1 LKEEILSIWDLI
13 LPPIYILVIFII
25 GHLVQIK
32 YVKTNPAYK
41 YLKLG
46 LLAKVAG
53 AIAMS
58 LIYTLYYSGGDT
70 TEYFKGSVSMVKLF
84 LKNHETFFSIMADNL
99 TKENRSEFD
108 AETGWPFYYKEHAS
122 FTVTR
127 LTTIIQ
133 FFSFYSYLVTSI
145 LLASISFLGTWRLYL
160 LFCEIYPNLYKQFR
174 ISILLVPSVLFWG
187 SGVLKDTYTL
197 MAASWFTY
205 SFYRVFVKPQKV
217 TTNVIMM
224 IFMAYLLIKIKP
236 YIFIALLPGALLW
249 FSVEHVSR
257 IRNWLLRV
265 LAGPFFII
273 FISAMGYVLLNTLS
287 SGFGQYSSTQGILQK
302 AQNTQVDLKQ
312 GYYGGNSFDI
322 GDFDASITGAL
333 GKLPAAIVAGLFR
346 PFLWESKNFVML
358 IAALENS
365 VLLVLSLYLLFKLG
379 IYRFYKVIAREP
391 ILFFSIIFSL
401 FFAFSIGLTTSNF
414 GAMVRYKIPAI
425 PFYLSSLIIINDHYQ
440 KKRKVEEGELA
451 VINLKRGIKS
461 K

>member
-1 LKEEILSIWDLI
+1 MKEEILSIWDLI
-13 LPPIYILVIFII
+13 LPPIYILIIFII
-25 GHLVQIK
+25 GHLIQIK
-32 YVKTNPAYK
+32 YAKTNEVYK
-41 YLKLG
+41 YLKIG
-46 LLAKVAG
+46 LLAKIAG

-58 LIYTLYYSGGDT
+58 LIYTLYYTGGDT

-84 LKNHETFFSIMADNL
+84 FKNHETFFSIMADNL

-108 AETGWPFYYKEHAS
+108 SETGWPFYYKEHAS

-133 FFSFYSYLVTSI
+133 FISFQSYLVTSI
-145 LLASISFLGTWRLYL
+145 ILGAVSYMGTWRLYL

-205 SFYRVFVKPQKV
+205 SFYRVFVVPKKV
-217 TTNVIMM
+217 TINVIMM

-236 YIFIALLPGALLW
+236 YIFIALMPGALLW
-249 FSVEHVSR
+249 LSVERVKR
-257 IRNWLLRV
+257 INNWLLKI
-265 LAGPFFII
+265 LAGPFLII
-273 FISAMGYVLLNTLS
+273 FLSVMGYFLLNTLS

-333 GKLPAAIVAGLFR
+333 EKLPAAIVAGLFR
-346 PFLWESKNFVML
+346 PFLWESKNFVMV

-365 VLLVLSLYLLFKLG
+365 VLMFLSLFLLFKLG
-379 IYRFYKVIAREP
+379 IYRFYKVIAKEP

-425 PFYLSSLIIINDHYQ
+425 PFYLSSLIIINDFYI
-440 KKRKVEEGELA
+440 KKRDEENAALA
-451 VINLKRGIKS
+451 EIKLKSGIKA
-461 K
+461 

>member
-1 LKEEILSIWDLI
+1 MKEEILSIWDLI
-13 LPPIYILVIFII
+13 LPPIYILIIFII

-32 YVKTNPAYK
+32 YVKTNEVYK
-41 YLKLG
+41 YLKIG
-46 LLAKVAG
+46 LLAKIAG

-58 LIYTLYYSGGDT
+58 LIYTLYYTGGDT

-84 LKNHETFFSIMADNL
+84 FKNHETFFSIMADNL

-108 AETGWPFYYKEHAS
+108 SETGWPFYYKEHAS

-133 FFSFYSYLVTSI
+133 FISFQSYLVTSI
-145 LLASISFLGTWRLYL
+145 ILGAVSYLGTWRLYI

-205 SFYRVFVKPQKV
+205 SFYRVFVVPKKV
-217 TTNVIMM
+217 TINVIMM

-236 YIFIALLPGALLW
+236 YIFIALMPGALLW
-249 FSVEHVSR
+249 LSVERVKR
-257 IRNWLLRV
+257 INNWLLKI
-265 LAGPFFII
+265 LAGPFLIVFL
-273 FISAMGYVLLNTLS
+273 SVMGYFLLNTLS

-333 GKLPAAIVAGLFR
+333 EKLPAAIVAGLFR
-346 PFLWESKNFVML
+346 PFLWESKNFVMV

-365 VLLVLSLYLLFKLG
+365 VLMFLSLFLLFKLG

-425 PFYLSSLIIINDHYQ
+425 PFYLSSLIIINDFYV
-440 KKRKVEEGELA
+440 KKRDEENAALA
-451 VINLKRGIKS
+451 EIKLKSGIKA
-461 K
+461 

>member
-1 LKEEILSIWDLI
+1 MKEEILSIWDLI
-13 LPPIYILVIFII
+13 LPPIYILIIFII

-32 YVKTNPAYK
+32 YVKTNEVYK
-41 YLKLG
+41 YLKIG
-46 LLAKVAG
+46 LLAKIAG

-58 LIYTLYYSGGDT
+58 LIYTLYYTGGDT

-84 LKNHETFFSIMADNL
+84 FKNHETFFSIMADNL

-108 AETGWPFYYKEHAS
+108 SETGWPFYYKEHAS

-133 FFSFYSYLVTSI
+133 FLSFQSYLVTSI
-145 LLASISFLGTWRLYL
+145 ILGAVSYLGTWRLYI
-160 LFCEIYPNLYKQFR
+160 LFCEIYPSLYKQFR

-205 SFYRVFVKPQKV
+205 SFYRVFVVPKKV
-217 TTNVIMM
+217 TINVIMM

-236 YIFIALLPGALLW
+236 YIFIALMPGALLW
-249 FSVEHVSR
+249 LSVERVKR
-257 IRNWLLRV
+257 INNWLLKI
-265 LAGPFFII
+265 LAGPLLIVFL
-273 FISAMGYVLLNTLS
+273 SVMGYFLLNTLS

-333 GKLPAAIVAGLFR
+333 EKLPAAIVAGLFR
-346 PFLWESKNFVML
+346 PFLWESKNFVMV

-365 VLLVLSLYLLFKLG
+365 VLMFLSIFLLFKLG
-379 IYRFYKVIAREP
+379 IYRFYKVIAHEP

-425 PFYLSSLIIINDHYQ
+425 PFYLSSLIIINDFYI
-440 KKRKVEEGELA
+440 KKRDEENAALA
-451 VINLKRGIKS
+451 EIKLKSGIKA
-461 K
+461 

>member
-1 LKEEILSIWDLI
+1 MKEEILSIWDLI
-13 LPPIYILVIFII
+13 LPPIYILIIFII

-32 YVKTNPAYK
+32 YVKTNEVYK
-41 YLKLG
+41 YLKIG
-46 LLAKVAG
+46 LLAKIAG

-58 LIYTLYYSGGDT
+58 LIYTLYYTGGDT

-84 LKNHETFFSIMADNL
+84 FKNHETFFSIMADNL

-108 AETGWPFYYKEHAS
+108 SETGWPFYYKEHAS

-133 FFSFYSYLVTSI
+133 FISFQSYLVTSI
-145 LLASISFLGTWRLYL
+145 ILGAVSYMGTWRLYL

-205 SFYRVFVKPQKV
+205 SFYRVFVVPKKV
-217 TTNVIMM
+217 TINVIMM

-236 YIFIALLPGALLW
+236 YIFIALMPGALLW
-249 FSVEHVSR
+249 LSVERVKR
-257 IRNWLLRV
+257 INNWLLKI
-265 LAGPFFII
+265 LAGPFLIVFL
-273 FISAMGYVLLNTLS
+273 SVMGYFLLNTLS

-333 GKLPAAIVAGLFR
+333 EKLPAAIVAGLFR
-346 PFLWESKNFVML
+346 PFLWESKNFVMV

-365 VLLVLSLYLLFKLG
+365 VLMFLSLFLLFKLG

-425 PFYLSSLIIINDHYQ
+425 PFYLSSLIIINDFYV
-440 KKRKVEEGELA
+440 KKRDEENAALA
-451 VINLKRGIKS
+451 EIKLKSGIKA
-461 K
+461 